1 MRGNDKSPEPSS
13 PHPADYPIGLI
24 ASRAAARAMLE
35 RRERTKERIRVSV
48 VLVGHREGDPLPEN
62 WRVQSER
69 GVTEI
74 VHKGDGGKQAAT
86 SLGPVEV
93 VTSRT
98 RPGMAVEGTSRAV
111 GQALPPA
118 GHAGGDGGPV
128 KVNVVIE
135 DVGA

>member
-1 MRGNDKSPEPSS
+1 MRGHDKPHLPSS
-13 PHPADYPIGLI
+13 PHPADYPLGSM

-35 RRERTKERIRVSV
+35 RRERRKERIRVSV
-48 VLVGHREGDPLPEN
+48 VLVGHREGDPLPED

-86 SLGPVEV
+86 NLGPGEV
-93 VTSRT
+93 VASRT
-98 RPGMAVEGTSRAV
+98 RPGTAVEGARRAG
-111 GQALPPA
+111 GQALPA
-118 GHAGGDGGPV
+118 MGHDGEAAGPV
-128 KVNVVIE
+128 KINVVIE